1 MASTNNSRE
10 GWKKNPESN
19 YIEVRA
25 PFGAYDLCC
34 SFDVLFD
41 QFNAQCVQR
50 DREASNRPRV
60 DQPNKMKNHTII
72 KVDRLIDLS
81 TTIVWV
87 LFVGASFR
95 NWSNKINRANWRED
109 GDGEKRI
116 EKILLPIPINRIL
129 SNSEQSFDVV
139 FNRPSNQTHN
149 NAGASHIFSYLHQT
163 QFSVRRMPSSNCL

>member
-1 MASTNNSRE
+1 MCVRNDHRMVTTNIGKRTLKIIAGDGINQQQQGRME
-10 GWKKNPESN
+10 KNPESN

-50 DREASNRPRV
+50 DRKASDRPRV

-95 NWSNKINRANWRED
+95 N
-109 GDGEKRI
+109 
-116 EKILLPIPINRIL
+116 
-129 SNSEQSFDVV
+129 
-139 FNRPSNQTHN
+139 
-149 NAGASHIFSYLHQT
+149 
-163 QFSVRRMPSSNCL
+163 